1 MSIRRWR
8 RSLACCEATRTAG
21 DLATLARAAG
31 LSPSHLSRIFKEQTG
46 VPISRFRNQ
55 QRLQRF
61 LRLYG
66 SGRRTTA
73 LAAALEA
80 GFGSYAQFHRV
91 FREQT
96 GRSPSALEVD
106 RTSNVGRD
114 VSGAAHRS
122 SGSLAWASSACFL
135 RVSLP

>member
-1 MSIRRWR
+1 M
-8 RSLACCEATRTAG
+8 
-21 DLATLARAAG
+21 
-31 LSPSHLSRIFKEQTG
+31 SPSHLSRIFTAQTG
-46 VPISRFRNQ
+46 VSISRFRNL

-61 LRLYG
+61 LELYG

-96 GRSPSALEVD
+96 GRSPSAL
-106 RTSNVGRD
+106 RT
-114 VSGAAHRS
+114 AA
-122 SGSLAWASSACFL
+122 ADDDL
-135 RVSLP
+135 REPVA